1 MVKVVLENL
10 TKKFGKQL
18 VVDQLNLE
26 IQDKEFMV
34 LLGPS
39 GCGKTTTLNMI
50 AGLEPVTSG
59 NIYFDGN
66 LMNEIPPEKRD
77 IAMVFQSY
85 ALYPNMKVFDNIAF
99 PLELRKIS
107 KNDITTQVNTAAEM
121 LRIKNL
127 LQKRPYELSGGE
139 RQRVAL
145 ARAVV
150 RKPKAFLL
158 DEPLSNIDAKL
169 RVYMRAELIR
179 LQKELKTTMIYVTHD
194 QVEAMSM
201 ADRIAVMSGGK
212 LAQVADPLTIFDH
225 PADQFVAGFIGTPPM
240 NFLDCTYQ
248 KKGEESYLQL
258 PTVKL
263 MIDTDI
269 AKIIEEQAKG
279 QELIIGTRP
288 QDIRIAEKKASDEDF
303 EIEIYAV
310 EPLGTETVIDIC
322 YVACGLVFKATIARR
337 FKANIGDMMW
347 ASLDK
352 QRIHIFDKSTQKA
365 LV

>member
-1 MVKVVLENL
+1 LVKVVLENL
-10 TKKFGKQL
+10 TKKFGNQL
-18 VVDQLNLE
+18 VVDQVNLE
-26 IQDKEFMV
+26 IQDKEFLV

-59 NIYFDGN
+59 NIYFDEN
-66 LMNEIPPEKRD
+66 LMNDIPAEKRD
-77 IAMVFQSY
+77 VAMVFQSY
-85 ALYPNMKVFDNIAF
+85 ALYPTMKVFDNIAF
-99 PLELRKIS
+99 PLVLRKMS
-107 KNDITTQVNTAAEM
+107 RNDITTQVNMAAEM

-127 LQKRPYELSGGE
+127 LPKKPYELSGGE

-150 RKPKAFLL
+150 RHPKVFLL

-179 LQKELKTTMIYVTHD
+179 LQKELKTTMIFVTHD

-201 ADRIAVMSGGK
+201 ADRIAVMEGGK
-212 LAQVADPLTIFDH
+212 LVQVSDPLTIFDH
-225 PADQFVAGFIGTPPM
+225 PVDQFVAGFLGTPPM
-240 NFLDCTYQ
+240 NFIDCTYQ

-263 MIDTDI
+263 KIDAET
-269 AKIIEEQAKG
+269 AKIIEEQTKG
-279 QELIIGTRP
+279 QELIIGSRP
-288 QDIRIAEKKASDEDF
+288 QDIKVSQEKASDEDF

-310 EPLGTETVIDIC
+310 EPLGAETVIDIC
-322 YVACGLVFKATIARR
+322 YVACGLVFKASMAGR
-337 FKANIGDMMW
+337 FKAKIGDMMW

-352 QRIHIFDKSTQKA
+352 GRIHIFDKSTHKT

>member
-18 VVDQLNLE
+18 VVDQVNLE

-50 AGLEPVTSG
+50 AGLEPITSG

-66 LMNEIPPEKRD
+66 LMNDIPPERRD

-85 ALYPNMKVFDNIAF
+85 ALYPTMKVFDNIAF
-99 PLELRKIS
+99 PLEIRKMS
-107 KNDITTQVNTAAEM
+107 KNNIADQVNMAANM
-121 LRIKNL
+121 LRIKSL
-127 LQKRPYELSGGE
+127 LQKKPYELSGGE

-201 ADRIAVMSGGK
+201 ADRIAVMNEGK
-212 LAQVADPLTIFDH
+212 LSQVADPLTIFDH
-225 PADQFVAGFIGTPPM
+225 PANQFVAGFIGTPPM

-248 KKGEESYLQL
+248 KIGEESFLQL

-263 MIDTDI
+263 KIDNDI

-279 QELIIGTRP
+279 QELVIGARP
-288 QDIRIAEKKASDEDF
+288 QDISVSQKKASDEDF

-310 EPLGTETVIDIC
+310 EPLGTETVLDIC
-322 YVACGLVFKATIARR
+322 YVACGLIFKATTVRR
-337 FKANIGDMMW
+337 FKANLGDMMW

-352 QRIHIFDKSTQKA
+352 QRIHLFDKSTQKA
-365 LV
+365 II

>member
-10 TKKFGKQL
+10 TKKFGDQL
-18 VVDQLNLE
+18 VVDNVNLE

-50 AGLEPVTSG
+50 AGLEPITSG
-59 NIYFDGN
+59 NIYFDGEVVN
-66 LMNEIPPEKRD
+66 NIPPERRD

-99 PLELRKIS
+99 PLEIRKMS
-107 KNDITTQVNTAAEM
+107 KSDIATQVNTAAEM
-121 LRIKNL
+121 LRIKDL

-212 LAQVADPLTIFDH
+212 LSQVADPLTIFDH
-225 PADQFVAGFIGTPPM
+225 PANQFVAGFIGTPPM

-248 KKGEESYLQL
+248 REDKERFLQL

-263 MIDTDI
+263 KVDSDL
-269 AKIIEEQAKG
+269 AKLIEEQAKG
-279 QELIIGTRP
+279 QELIIGARP
-288 QDIRIAEKKASDEDF
+288 QDITVSEKKTSDEDF

-310 EPLGTETVIDIC
+310 EPLGTETVLDIC
-322 YVACGLVFKATIARR
+322 YIACGQVFKATTVRR

-347 ASLDK
+347 ASIDK
-352 QRIHIFDKSTQKA
+352 QRMHLFDKSTQKA
-365 LV
+365 II

>member
-10 TKKFGKQL
+10 TKKFGNQT
-18 VVDQLNLE
+18 VVDEINLE
-26 IQDKEFMV
+26 IRDKEFMV

-50 AGLEPVTSG
+50 AGLESITSG
-59 NIYFDGN
+59 NIYFDGT
-66 LMNEIPPEKRD
+66 LMNDVPPEKRD

-99 PLELRKIS
+99 PLEIRKLPKSEIVS
-107 KNDITTQVNTAAEM
+107 QVNATAEM

-127 LQKRPYELSGGE
+127 LDKRPYELSGGE

-201 ADRIAVMSGGK
+201 ADRIAIMSEGK
-212 LAQVADPLTIFDH
+212 LIQVADPLTIFDH
-225 PADQFVAGFIGTPPM
+225 PANQFVGGFIGTPPM
-240 NFLDCTYQ
+240 NFFDCQYKTI
-248 KKGEESYLQL
+248 GEESYLQL

-263 MIDTDI
+263 RID
-269 AKIIEEQAKG
+269 KELGKMIEEQAKG
-279 QELIIGTRP
+279 PELVIGVRP
-288 QDIRIAEKKASDEDF
+288 QDIGVSNKKSSDEDF
-303 EIEIYAV
+303 EVEVYAV
-310 EPLGTETVIDIC
+310 EPLGTETILDIC
-322 YVACGLVFKATIARR
+322 YVACGQVFKAATTRR
-337 FKANIGDMMW
+337 FMANIGDMLW

-352 QRIHIFDKSTQKA
+352 QRIHIFDKVTQKA
-365 LV
+365 IV